1 MGQNQQK
8 YSIADMRL
16 AIEEVGAS
24 PAKIARRLN
33 CASGTVYAYIKRYP
47 EIKAAFEKAK
57 GATVEDKPL
66 YPKELFEKAIK
77 ESHGVKALVAM
88 NAKCS
93 RQTVDNA
100 FKRWPEL
107 VDQFDAAKSE
117 LVGKATSALV
127 DDIED
132 KSSDGHQRAYMFV
145 LKTFGKEEGFV
156 ERSEVTGAD
165 GAGLLDVSPDVLK
178 QMKDLDLNINEVLT
192 NLIAMRQAELGG

>member
-1 MGQNQQK
+1 M
-8 YSIADMRL
+8 
-16 AIEEVGAS
+16 
-24 PAKIARRLN
+24 
-33 CASGTVYAYIKRYP
+33 
-47 EIKAAFEKAK
+47 
-57 GATVEDKPL
+57 
-66 YPKELFEKAIK
+66 
-77 ESHGVKALVAM
+77 
-88 NAKCS
+88 
-93 RQTVDNA
+93 
-100 FKRWPEL
+100 
-107 VDQFDAAKSE
+107 
-117 LVGKATSALV
+117 

>member
-24 PAKIARRLN
+24 PAQIAKRLN

-47 EIKAAFEKAK
+47 EVKAAFEKAK

-66 YPKELFEKAIK
+66 YPKELFEKAIQA
-77 ESHGVKALVAM
+77 SHGVKALVAM

-107 VDQFDAAKSE
+107 VDLFDAAKSE

-127 DDIED
+127 DDIEN
-132 KSSDGHQRAYMFV
+132 KANDGHQRAYMFV
-145 LKTFGKEEGFV
+145 LKTFGKDEGFV

-165 GAGLLDVSPDVLK
+165 GAALLDVSSDVLEQIK
-178 QMKDLDLNINEVLT
+178 AAGLNVAEVLK
-192 NLIAMRQAELGG
+192 NFAAMVNQGG